1 MLRRSPLV
9 DFKSESIVRSVPDAN
24 ANFDWE
30 PSVGQTQKRNLK
42 LDQLAYFM
50 RQRQFEHVKALLGK
64 CFVSKSSLAP
74 GAFGLRLKC
83 KIPVISLWPVHKA
96 ISFFKASKPYSEI
109 IRFLDDGVSL
119 DDLPKRNRRPKM
131 ILIIS
136 AKSDT
141 TETWK
146 LHN

>member
-50 RQRQFEHVKALLGK
+50 RQRQFDHVKALLGK
-64 CFVSKSSLAP
+64 FLSIKGIP
-74 GAFGLRLKC
+74 GLYDPTL
-83 KIPVISLWPVHKA
+83 
-96 ISFFKASKPYSEI
+96 
-109 IRFLDDGVSL
+109 
-119 DDLPKRNRRPKM
+119 
-131 ILIIS
+131 
-136 AKSDT
+136 
-141 TETWK
+141 
-146 LHN
+146 